1 MLVCPVLKCLKFSVC
16 TYVNIISKYFVLTFN
31 LVWFLGA
38 LVNAAKTHETAL
50 HVAVRED
57 YLDIAEVLIQ
67 YGANIF
73 ASNNQNKL
81 PIDLVPA
88 ESERIYNLLRHH
100 SGIIDFFPFK
110 CSAVILI
117 QIWFCLFYFSC

>member
-1 MLVCPVLKCLKFSVC
+1 MRISLKFS
-16 TYVNIISKYFVLTFN
+16 YIFS
-31 LVWFLGA
+31 GA

-100 SGIIDFFPFK
+100 SGTIAFFFK
-110 CSAVILI
+110 FSAVIL
-117 QIWFCLFYFSC
+117 L

>member
-1 MLVCPVLKCLKFSVC
+1 MYFS
-16 TYVNIISKYFVLTFN
+16 
-31 LVWFLGA
+31 GA

-57 YLDIAEVLIQ
+57 YPDIAEVLIQ

-81 PIDLVPA
+81 PIDLVSA

-100 SGIIDFFPFK
+100 SGIVVIFIYVYFFK
-110 CSAVILI
+110 GSAVILL
-117 QIWFCLFYFSC
+117 QI